1 MVEISRILY
10 TGELFEMNTKLN
22 YNVNFPKVE
31 DKPEEEK
38 KLKNK
43 TKLSMQSTVMSAL
56 ASTQPTGPGTPA
68 QPSAQ
73 NNGWGKSN

>member
-1 MVEISRILY
+1 
-10 TGELFEMNTKLN
+10 MNTKLN
-22 YNVNFPKVE
+22 YNVSIPKVE

-56 ASTQPTGPGTPA
+56 ASTQPSGPGAPTQQPA
-68 QPSAQ
+68 Q
-73 NNGWGKSN
+73 NTGWGKSN